1 MGRADWETL
10 LLLYLLFG
18 TKYTRPIFQV
28 NPSITTLSTFA
39 PFLPHHRRVTQ
50 ELALNSLAK
59 VREESR
65 SLSPD
70 RWLFFSFFPR
80 LSRRR
85 FVWAAVSRS
94 KVKVSTKGYF
104 LPWWRV
110 PLPGPRLN
118 VVGRG
123 GSGPRASL
131 TLVLLS
137 RCAVTNALAFVESVT
152 PPPHK
157 TEDRAV

>member
-65 SLSPD
+65 SLS
-70 RWLFFSFFPR
+70 LAY
-80 LSRRR
+80 L
-85 FVWAAVSRS
+85 AAVLFGPPFPGV

-157 TEDRAV
+157 IEDRAV

>member
-94 KVKVSTKGYF
+94 KSKSFNKRLLPSVVARTLAWAATKRGGKR
-104 LPWWRV
+104 WWRAA
-110 PLPGPRLN
+110 RELN
-118 VVGRG
+118 ACSFVTVRG
-123 GSGPRASL
+123 DKCS
-131 TLVLLS
+131 
-137 RCAVTNALAFVESVT
+137 SVCRERY
-152 PPPHK
+152 PAPAQN
-157 TEDRAV
+157 RG